1 MGDISV
7 STNDD
12 YAYTGIKIIFK
23 LISVFLLFPLMWSGG
38 IDYYRTLFIF
48 LFGKTIDLFFMKN
61 KEKHFLLIVWNVFN
75 QIIGIIACAFSFC
88 AMVASFSKLFG
99 LYSIQIN
106 IGLMICTITWI
117 LKDIAKFILLSIDV
131 NFVNKG

>member
-12 YAYTGIKIIFK
+12 YAYTGIKII
-23 LISVFLLFPLMWSGG
+23 
-38 IDYYRTLFIF
+38 
-48 LFGKTIDLFFMKN
+48 
-61 KEKHFLLIVWNVFN
+61 FN

-99 LYSIQIN
+99 MYSIQIN

>member
-12 YAYTGIKIIFK
+12 YAYTGIKIIFN

-48 LFGKTIDLFFMKN
+48 L
-61 KEKHFLLIVWNVFN
+61 
-75 QIIGIIACAFSFC
+75 
-88 AMVASFSKLFG
+88 SK
-99 LYSIQIN
+99 
-106 IGLMICTITWI
+106 
-117 LKDIAKFILLSIDV
+117 KR
-131 NFVNKG
+131 

>member
-12 YAYTGIKIIFK
+12 YAYTGIKIIFN

-61 KEKHFLLIVWNVFN
+61 KEEHFLLIVWNVFN

-99 LYSIQIN
+99 M
-106 IGLMICTITWI
+106 MICTITWI